1 MLFYQCVIVSTF
13 MEDPRAGLVLT
24 MVVVSILLRL
34 NGIILIHA
42 RKGRIDL
49 IPALLLDLLSPIMC
63 MSVISFRYSRNAER
77 DLKHPVKGSFI
88 LMGTLLLSQILTG
101 MIFIGLLYLLDLPI
115 PAGRALGPESSMS
128 SFTAAH
134 VFFIIS
140 FYSAILLLSL
150 KLLFPEVRF
159 MSLFRGRELM
169 STSVFVLLLLPVL
182 LMISH
187 LLSFF
192 FQGMGSTHAPRMLPE
207 MEGPGDIL
215 MMILALAV
223 LAPLV
228 EELLFRGFLYRIL
241 RSRYSSLPS
250 IIITSILFS
259 AVHFSLAMVVPI
271 FIMGVLMAWAR
282 ERSGSMAPSLLLH
295 SINNLVA
302 VLLLI

>member
-1 MLFYQCVIVSTF
+1 MLFYQCVIVFAF
-13 MEDPRAGLVLT
+13 MEDPRAGLILT

-34 NGIILIHA
+34 NGIILIHI
-42 RKGRIDL
+42 RKGRNDL
-49 IPALLLDLLSPIMC
+49 LPALLLDLLSPIMC
-63 MSVISFRYSRNAER
+63 MSIISFRYSGNAER

-101 MIFIGLLYLLDLPI
+101 MIFTGLLYLLDLPI

-140 FYSAILLLSL
+140 FYSAVLLLSM
-150 KLLFPEVRF
+150 KLLFPGVRF
-159 MSLFRGRELM
+159 MSLFRGRDLM
-169 STSVFVLLLLPVL
+169 STSAFVLLLLPVPL
-182 LMISH
+182 VISN
-187 LLSFF
+187 LLSSFF
-192 FQGMGSTHAPRMLPE
+192 RGMGFAHAPRIIPE
-207 MEGPGDIL
+207 MNGSGDAL

-228 EELLFRGFLYRIL
+228 EEILFRGFLYRVL

-259 AVHFSLAMVVPI
+259 AAHFSLATIVPI
-271 FIMGVLMAWAR
+271 FIMGILMAWAR
-282 ERSGSMAPSLLLH
+282 ERSGSIIPSLILH
-295 SINNLVA
+295 ALNNLAA
-302 VLLLI
+302 VVLFT